1 MTEPPV
7 PRGLRHE
14 RGHTL
19 VGAIGYRFLR
29 DHSASM
35 VALDRLTAEDWP
47 AGVVVEDVSY
57 GPIALV
63 PRLEEG
69 GFRRAILLGAVG
81 RPGRAAGTVTAYRWD
96 GVLPGPADIQV
107 AVTEAVTGV
116 ISLDNALVITRHF
129 RALPDDTVVIEIEP
143 ETEAFGEE
151 LTPRV
156 EQAVIRACALVRA
169 LVAGERDPARLP
181 RSAIGGQRPE
191 EGPAPLSP

>member
-1 MTEPPV
+1 MTDPAG

-35 VALDRLTAEDWP
+35 VALDRLFTEGWP
-47 AGVVVEDVSY
+47 DGVIVEDLSY

-69 GFRRAILLGAVG
+69 GFQRAILLAAVS
-81 RPGRAAGTVTAYRWD
+81 RPGRAAGAVTVYRWD
-96 GVLPGPADIQV
+96 GVLPGPEDIQA

-116 ISLDNALVITRHF
+116 ISLDNALVITRYF
-129 RALPDDTVVIEIEP
+129 RALPDDTIVVEIEP

-151 LTPRV
+151 RTPRV
-156 EQAVIRACALVRA
+156 EEAVARTCALVRA
-169 LVAGERDPARLP
+169 LVAGDRDAAGLP
-181 RSAIGGQRPE
+181 RSPIGGRPRSE
-191 EGPAPLSP
+191 APVPLSP

>member
-1 MTEPPV
+1 MTDPAG

-35 VALDRLTAEDWP
+35 IALDRLFLGEWP
-47 AGVVVEDVSY
+47 DGVVVEDLSY

-69 GFRRAILLGAVG
+69 GFERVILLGAVS
-81 RPGRAAGTVTAYRWD
+81 RPGRAAGSVTTYRWD
-96 GVLPGPADIQV
+96 GILPGAEDIQAAV
-107 AVTEAVTGV
+107 AEAVTGV

-129 RALPDDTVVIEIEP
+129 RALPDDTIVLEIEP

-151 LTPRV
+151 LTPEV
-156 EQAVIRACALVRA
+156 EAAVAQACVLVRV
-169 LVAGERDPARLP
+169 LVEGARNADLP
-181 RSAIGGQRPE
+181 RAAIGGRPRVE
-191 EGPAPLSP
+191 VAAPLSP

>member
-1 MTEPPV
+1 MTDPAG
-7 PRGLRHE
+7 PRGLHHE

-35 VALDRLTAEDWP
+35 VALDRLFVEDWP
-47 AGVVVEDVSY
+47 AGVIVEDLSY

-69 GFRRAILLGAVG
+69 GFGRAILLAAVS
-81 RPGRAAGTVTAYRWD
+81 RPGRAAGSVTAYRWD
-96 GVLPGPADIQV
+96 GILPAAEDIQA

-129 RALPDDTVVIEIEP
+129 RALPDDTIVIEIEP
-143 ETEAFGEE
+143 ATEAFGEE
-151 LTPRV
+151 LTP
-156 EQAVIRACALVRA
+156 AVAEAVNSACLLVRA
-169 LVAGERDPARLP
+169 LVAGERVADPLP
-181 RSAIGGQRPE
+181 RSALGGRPAE
-191 EGPAPLSP
+191 DFASLPS

>member
-1 MTEPPV
+1 MTDPAG

-35 VALDRLTAEDWP
+35 VALDRLFAEDWP
-47 AGVVVEDVSY
+47 DGVIVEDLSY

-69 GFRRAILLGAVG
+69 GFGRAILLAAVS
-81 RPGRAAGTVTAYRWD
+81 RTGRAAGSVTAYRWD
-96 GVLPGPADIQV
+96 GVLPGADDIQA

-129 RALPDDTVVIEIEP
+129 RALPDDTIVVEIEP

-156 EQAVIRACALVRA
+156 AEAVAVACRLVRA
-169 LVAGERDPARLP
+169 LVAGVRDGAGLP
-181 RSAIGGQRPE
+181 RSPIGGRPRVE
-191 EGPAPLSP
+191 VSAPRAP

>member
-1 MTEPPV
+1 MTEALV
-7 PRGLRHE
+7 PRGLHHE

-19 VGAIGYRFLR
+19 VGAVGYRFLR
-29 DHSASM
+29 DHSAAM
-35 VALDRLTAEDWP
+35 VALDRLAAEDWP
-47 AGVVVEDVSY
+47 DGVVIEDASY

-69 GFRRAILLGAVG
+69 GFRRAILLGAVA
-81 RPGRAAGTVTAYRWD
+81 RPGRAPGTVTVYRWD
-96 GVLPGPADIQV
+96 GVLPGRDDIQA

-129 RALPDDTVVIEIEP
+129 RALPEDAIVIEIEP

-156 EQAVIRACALVRA
+156 EEAVGRACALVRA
-169 LVAGERDPARLP
+169 LVLGARDPARLP
-181 RSAIGGQRPE
+181 RSPIGGHQPE
-191 EGPAPLSP
+191 EGPASLSP

>member
-1 MTEPPV
+1 MTETPV
-7 PRGLRHE
+7 PRGLHHE

-35 VALDRLTAEDWP
+35 VALDRLTTEDWP
-47 AGVVVEDVSY
+47 SGVIVEDVSY

-69 GFRRAILLGAVG
+69 GFRRAILLGAVS
-81 RPGRAAGTVTAYRWD
+81 RPGRAPGTVTVYRWD
-96 GVLPGPADIQV
+96 GVLPGRDDIQV

-129 RALPDDTVVIEIEP
+129 RALPDDTIVIEIEP

-156 EQAVIRACALVRA
+156 EEAVARTCALVRA
-169 LVAGERDPARLP
+169 LVAGARDAGGLP
-181 RSAIGGQRPE
+181 RAPIGGRISD
-191 EGPAPLSP
+191 EGRASVSP

>member
-1 MTEPPV
+1 MTDPAG

-35 VALDRLTAEDWP
+35 VALDRLFLEDWP
-47 AGVVVEDVSY
+47 DGVIVEDLSY

-69 GFRRAILLGAVG
+69 GFGRAILLAAVS
-81 RPGRAAGTVTAYRWD
+81 RPGRAAGSLTAYRWD
-96 GVLPGPADIQV
+96 GVLPGAEDIQA

-129 RALPDDTVVIEIEP
+129 RALPQDTVVIEIEP

-156 EQAVIRACALVRA
+156 EEAVTEACALVRA
-169 LVAGERDPARLP
+169 LVAGHRDAAGLP
-181 RSAIGGQRPE
+181 RSPIGGQPREVPV
-191 EGPAPLSP
+191 PLSP

>member
-1 MTEPPV
+1 MTDPAG

-35 VALDRLTAEDWP
+35 VALDRLCAEDWP
-47 AGVVVEDVSY
+47 AGVIVEDVSY

-69 GFRRAILLGAVG
+69 GFRRAILLGALS

-96 GVLPGPADIQV
+96 GVLPTPDDIQV

-129 RALPDDTVVIEIEP
+129 GALPDDTIVIEIEP

-156 EQAVIRACALVRA
+156 EEAVAQACVLVRA
-169 LVAGERDPARLP
+169 LVAGDGDTGVLP
-181 RSAIGGQRPE
+181 RAPIGG
-191 EGPAPLSP
+191 GPRVEASAPLSP

>member
-1 MTEPPV
+1 MTEAPV
-7 PRGLRHE
+7 PRGRRHE

-19 VGAIGYRFLR
+19 VGAVGYRFLR

-35 VALDRLTAEDWP
+35 VALDRLAGEDWP
-47 AGVVVEDVSY
+47 DGVVVEDVSY
-57 GPIALV
+57 GPIALL

-69 GFRRAILLGAVG
+69 GFRRAILLGAVS

-96 GVLPGPADIQV
+96 GVLPGRDDIQA

-129 RALPDDTVVIEIEP
+129 RALPEDAIVIEIEP

-151 LTPRV
+151 LTPEV
-156 EQAVIRACALVRA
+156 ESAVRRACALVRA
-169 LVAGERDPARLP
+169 LVAGDREAMRLP
-181 RSAIGGQRPE
+181 RSGIGGARPG
-191 EGPAPLSP
+191 EGPAPLSA

>member
-7 PRGLRHE
+7 PRGVHHE

-19 VGAIGYRFLR
+19 VGGIGYRFLR

-35 VALDRLTAEDWP
+35 VALDRLAAEDWP
-47 AGVVVEDVSY
+47 EGVVVEDVSY

-69 GFRRAILLGAVG
+69 GFRRTILLGAVSRAG
-81 RPGRAAGTVTAYRWD
+81 RRAGTVTAYRWD
-96 GVLPGPADIQV
+96 GILPGTDDIQV

-129 RALPDDTVVIEIEP
+129 RALPDETVVIEIEP

-156 EQAVIRACALVRA
+156 EEAVARACALVRA
-169 LVAGERDPARLP
+169 LVLGERDAARLP
-181 RSAIGGQRPE
+181 RSAIGGRQPE
-191 EGPAPLSP
+191 EDLASLSP

>member
-1 MTEPPV
+1 MTDPAG

-35 VALDRLTAEDWP
+35 VALDRLFLEDWP
-47 AGVVVEDVSY
+47 DGVIVEDLSY

-69 GFRRAILLGAVG
+69 GFGRAILLAAVS
-81 RPGRAAGTVTAYRWD
+81 RPGRATGSVTAYRWD
-96 GVLPGPADIQV
+96 GVLPGADDIQA

-129 RALPDDTVVIEIEP
+129 RALPQDTVVIEIEP

-156 EQAVIRACALVRA
+156 EEAVGEVCALVRS
-169 LVAGERDPARLP
+169 LVAGGHDSAGLPPAP
-181 RSAIGGQRPE
+181 IGGGPRA
-191 EGPAPLSP
+191 GVPAPLSP

>member
-1 MTEPPV
+1 MTEAPG

-19 VGAIGYRFLR
+19 VGAVGYRFLR

-35 VALDRLTAEDWP
+35 VALDRLTGEDWP
-47 AGVVVEDVSY
+47 DGVVVEDVSY

-69 GFRRAILLGAVG
+69 GFRRAILLGAVS
-81 RPGRAAGTVTAYRWD
+81 RPGRTSGTVTIYRWD

-107 AVTEAVTGV
+107 AVAEAVTGV

-129 RALPDDTVVIEIEP
+129 RALPEDTVVIEIEP

-151 LTPRV
+151 LTPQV
-156 EQAVIRACALVRA
+156 EQAVARACGLVRA
-169 LVAGERDPARLP
+169 LVLGARDPALLP
-181 RSAIGGQRPE
+181 RAPIGGRGTG
-191 EGPAPLSP
+191 EGAFPAS